1 MFTSFR
7 SAVLAAI
14 LAIGLLL
21 PSGVG
26 AQEFSQDQREELGE
40 IIRDYLLEN
49 PQVLRE
55 MIQALEVQ
63 EREADAAAAKAA
75 IAGQGDEIYHSDGD
89 FVAGNPDGSVAM
101 VEFFDYN
108 CGFCKRAMGD
118 VVKLIGTNQDLR
130 VVLKEWPILSEGSLF
145 AARAA
150 VASRR
155 QGKYWEFHLALMETR
170 RVDEETTLEAARS
183 VGLDVEQLQADM
195 EKPEVTEVI
204 ERNARLAEL
213 LGIQG
218 TPAFL
223 VDDQL
228 IEGAVGYDA
237 LSEAVARVRG
247 EGGCVIC

>member
-1 MFTSFR
+1 MFTTLRF
-7 SAVLAAI
+7 AVLPAI
-14 LAIGLLL
+14 VAIGLLL

-40 IIRDYLLEN
+40 IIRDYLIEN

-55 MIQALEVQ
+55 MIQALESQ
-63 EREADAAAAKAA
+63 ERQAEAAAAKAA
-75 IAGQGDEIYHSDGD
+75 IAEQGDEIYRSDGD

-118 VVKLIGTNQDLR
+118 VVKLVETDRDLR

-145 AARAA
+145 AAKAA
-150 VASRR
+150 LASRR

-170 RVDEETTLEAARS
+170 RVDKATTLEAARS

-195 EKPEVTEVI
+195 ELPEVTGVI
-204 ERNARLAEL
+204 ERNARLAESI
-213 LGIQG
+213 GIQG

-223 VDDQL
+223 IDDQL
-228 IEGAVGYDA
+228 IEGAVGFDA
-237 LSEAVARVRG
+237 LAEAVARVRD
-247 EGGCVIC
+247 EGGCTIC

>member
-14 LAIGLLL
+14 LTIGLLL

-26 AQEFSQDQREELGE
+26 AQEFSQEQREELGE
-40 IIRDYLLEN
+40 IIREYLIEN

-63 EREADAAAAKAA
+63 ERQADAAAAKAA
-75 IAGQGDEIYHSDGD
+75 IAEQGDEIYRSDDD
-89 FVAGNPDGSVAM
+89 FVAGNPEGSVTM

-118 VVKLIGTNQDLR
+118 VVKLVETDQDLR

-145 AARAA
+145 GAKAAL
-150 VASRR
+150 ASRR
-155 QGKYWEFHLALMETR
+155 QGKYWEFHMALMETR
-170 RVDEETTLEAARS
+170 RVDEATTLEAARS

-195 EKPEVTEVI
+195 EQPEVTEVI
-204 ERNARLAEL
+204 ERNARLAESI
-213 LGIQG
+213 GIQG

-223 VDDQL
+223 IDNQL

-237 LSEAVARVRG
+237 LSAAVARVRD
-247 EGGCVIC
+247 EGGCTIC